1 MAPKAKRTQGSTT
14 RARPNEPTGRAD
26 ERNDEDGDDLA
37 GLDEE
42 EFEEVPNQTG
52 NQAVQASSSAANL
65 AKATADGIAAAAAR
79 RAPDEQ
85 QSPKDALDRK
95 LQALLAVDVDEM
107 NDEQIAAHER
117 QLAFVEKLVVA
128 ADNDN
133 KRKRVESEAS
143 RAPSTHTSDGPSKRG
158 HHDPLYNL
166 LRKDPPTLQSAN
178 NQEFQQWILEV
189 ERMFLLHGADE
200 DSHRRSVWASG
211 GIKRGV
217 TAVIQAVNTRLEAYS
232 ASATLPAIREPLY
245 WAELIQIIQDAIKN
259 PAVRRGE
266 QAVLYWNAT
275 MRPSQTVA
283 TFFNYMKNMEKS
295 FDVPMVDGY
304 HRINFYYT
312 KLPERIRDRLIEGN
326 VLKDITSTD
335 ELMDHALR
343 HEQTSTRTPIAAR
356 QVDTPRGVRGGNRG
370 ARGEYNP
377 APRGGYRGRG
387 RGGLG
392 VGAIGSDANTTPIP
406 HREHED
412 RRPSGN

>member
-356 QVDTPRGVRGGNRG
+356 Q
-370 ARGEYNP
+370 
-377 APRGGYRGRG
+377 
-387 RGGLG
+387 
-392 VGAIGSDANTTPIP
+392 
-406 HREHED
+406 
-412 RRPSGN
+412 

>member
-1 MAPKAKRTQGSTT
+1 
-14 RARPNEPTGRAD
+14 
-26 ERNDEDGDDLA
+26 
-37 GLDEE
+37 
-42 EFEEVPNQTG
+42 
-52 NQAVQASSSAANL
+52 
-65 AKATADGIAAAAAR
+65 
-79 RAPDEQ
+79 
-85 QSPKDALDRK
+85 
-95 LQALLAVDVDEM
+95 
-107 NDEQIAAHER
+107 
-117 QLAFVEKLVVA
+117 
-128 ADNDN
+128 
-133 KRKRVESEAS
+133 
-143 RAPSTHTSDGPSKRG
+143 PSTHTSDGPSKRG

-356 QVDTPRGVRGGNRG
+356 QAVGKLNALIANMSTLQLGRETRGKEKRLVLSIRTETTTGPIVLRALVDNGAQINLISQRLVKLHDLPIDEEAAKKPTAARFLDDNKMALYKPHTLHVTTDDYSGEARTTQQLFWAASFEAYDMVLGWDWLVATNPMISWRDGSFVWSPSPGCRVDHDKIAALVAAIEDGDVDYRLAEGV
-370 ARGEYNP
+370 Y
-377 APRGGYRGRG
+377 
-387 RGGLG
+387 
-392 VGAIGSDANTTPIP
+392 I
-406 HREHED
+406 
-412 RRPSGN
+412 